1 MKKRA
6 ITAAAVAAMIGFSV
20 VTGGCGSKKEEA
32 PKERIVAVAKVDE
45 SRQESTVG
53 RFAATIRGRYE
64 TRLSFQVAGQIN
76 NRIANVGDR
85 VEKDTVLLTIDPKDI
100 GQKVREADAAVNK
113 AAAAY
118 DLAESSYRRFAV
130 LAEQGAISQVSYDN
144 YRSQYESAAA
154 ALSAAEAQRAEA
166 GNALSYTELKA
177 DRDGVVTALYAEA
190 GQVVAAGQTI
200 LTLVGTEELEAEIN
214 VPESRVTNV
223 KVGDKAVVYLWSA
236 GNDKRMDGVVRE
248 VAPMADSISGTYR
261 VRVAIKEQNS
271 GMALG
276 MTASVELP
284 GLSETKAGEAVYT
297 IPLSAVYQN
306 GEKPQVWV
314 VRDNK
319 TVRVPIKIIAAG
331 NDEAKVSGI
340 KAGEQVVI
348 KGVHRL
354 RDDET
359 VRISDQTG
367 NKP

>member
-1 MKKRA
+1 MKKRL
-6 ITAAAVAAMIGFSV
+6 IAAAALSVIVGFGLVA
-20 VTGGCGSKKEEA
+20 GGCGGKKEEA
-32 PKERIVAVAKVDE
+32 PKERVVAVVKVGD
-45 SRQESTVG
+45 SRQETAVG
-53 RFAATIRGRYE
+53 RFAATIKGRYE
-64 TRLSFQVAGQIN
+64 TRMSFQVAGQIN
-76 NRIANVGDR
+76 NRIVNVGDR
-85 VEKDTVLLTIDPKDI
+85 VEKGAVLLTIDPKDV
-100 GQKVREADAAVNK
+100 GQKLREADAAVNK

-118 DLAESSYRRFAV
+118 DLAESNYRRFAV

-144 YRSQYESAAA
+144 YRAQYESAAA
-154 ALSAAEAQRAEA
+154 TLAAAEAQRAEA
-166 GNALSYTELKA
+166 GNAMSYTELKA
-177 DRDGVVTALYAEA
+177 DRDGVVASLFAEA
-190 GQVVAAGQTI
+190 GQVVAAGQSI
-200 LTLVGTEELEAEIN
+200 LTLVGTDELEAEIN
-214 VPESRVTNV
+214 VPETRVASV

-236 GNDKRMDGVVRE
+236 GNDKKMEGVVRE

-284 GLSETKAGEAVYT
+284 GLSESKNGGDVYT

-306 GEKPQVWV
+306 GESPQVWV
-314 VRDNK
+314 VRDSR

-331 NDEAKVSGI
+331 NDEVKISGI

-354 RDDET
+354 REDET
-359 VRISDQTG
+359 VRISGQTG